1 MRARIERPLYCTSRF
16 CINCDRDATICQ
28 LRLALVPNQGH
39 SAKKLL
45 EQVEAAI
52 TTTLASLDEASAASE
67 VERQKVASWRS
78 SIDGWRASTRPV
90 DATIEEVVVIEGPI
104 ADVGLL
110 LPMP

>member
-1 MRARIERPLYCTSRF
+1 MIVRARIERPLYCTSRF

-52 TTTLASLDEASAASE
+52 TTTLASLDEASAAP
-67 VERQKVASWRS
+67 RKWNGKKLQAG
-78 SIDGWRASTRPV
+78 DRASMAGEQV
-90 DATIEEVVVIEGPI
+90 LAQ
-104 ADVGLL
+104 
-110 LPMP
+110 